1 MATWARFLA
10 LALHMPVQGEMGE
23 AFLCHLEGLTES
35 CACCVLQGEM
45 GEAFL
50 GHLEDLAKKLDYV
63 ASDDTA
69 RFSAAFR

>member
-1 MATWARFLA
+1 MRACL
-10 LALHMPVQGEMGE
+10 LHRCPE
-23 AFLCHLEGLTES
+23 
-35 CACCVLQGEM
+35 LQGEM